1 MAKLKFEHL
10 FLSTHGL
17 VLLCFCKRLG
27 QFPLS
32 GTFLSPKDFANGAK
46 YNKEY
51 ASQDN
56 SSKRADFDQAMQ
68 FHQDDQVF

>member
-1 MAKLKFEHL
+1 M
-10 FLSTHGL
+10 FLPKTL
-17 VLLCFCKRLG
+17 AV
-27 QFPLS
+27 FPSS

-68 FHQDDQVF
+68 LHHDDQVFLR